1 MPAFIE
7 NEAAYDRAIKRNIVA
22 NARKTFERN
31 TPDYAAIVGCISDGR
46 KYDEG
51 GYFLGYAD
59 NFLGSLASAL
69 DTYGKLS
76 PAQCDAVRK
85 IITKQAERR
94 LEWDSKQA
102 ALNAARQH
110 LGIVGAKITLTLTLK
125 KVIAIDTMYG
135 TSFIHI
141 LEDDSRNVVIY
152 KGNSQALYNVNE
164 GDTVTLAAVVKE
176 HGVRDGV
183 KQTVI
188 SRPKQ
193 VV

>member
-22 NARKTFERN
+22 NALKTFERN

-85 IITKQAERR
+85 IIAKQAERL

-110 LGIVGAKITLTLTLK
+110 LGTVGAKITLTLTLK

-188 SRPKQ
+188 ARPKQ
-193 VV
+193 VL